1 MKLRGLKDENSREI
15 FASFKLF
22 FHLPSSAFLSVQ
34 QNQTI
39 SQFVNIFLLKDIRRK
54 KKTKRQRK
62 TFLSFLHSRRAAR
75 YHLAENRLSRFSTD
89 DETIIVRLDLVL
101 FLMSIIYAFLKEHHL
116 NFYVE
121 KL

>member
-54 KKTKRQRK
+54 KKDKKATKDIPFVPAQQ
-62 TFLSFLHSRRAAR
+62 TSCEISSRRKPT
-75 YHLAENRLSRFSTD
+75 LE
-89 DETIIVRLDLVL
+89 VL
-101 FLMSIIYAFLKEHHL
+101 HRR
-116 NFYVE
+116 
-121 KL
+121 